1 MKLSTIFE
9 NIHKSD
15 DYKSL
20 PDFFPEQSIFE
31 TYALLGELLN
41 PNNAY
46 EYSETNKSFWEFT
59 DDLGFDFFVRFMFTP
74 TGIDGGYYEIK
85 MGWSDLDGQE
95 RYLQQKTRFWDD
107 RRSDTI
113 AKIYRDEIVPAFKK
127 YNDILSNELII
138 KPLDIKRY
146 QFSIRLIKKL
156 SPSNFEIDESNK
168 PKEIIIRI
176 K

>member
-1 MKLSTIFE
+1 
-9 NIHKSD
+9 
-15 DYKSL
+15 
-20 PDFFPEQSIFE
+20 
-31 TYALLGELLN
+31 
-41 PNNAY
+41 
-46 EYSETNKSFWEFT
+46 
-59 DDLGFDFFVRFMFTP
+59 MFTP

-127 YNDILSNELII
+127 YNGILSNELII